1 MTVPFGPFRL
11 VVSISLRCR
20 EHLREHLMIARAQG
34 ATDAEL
40 ARMAGHGI
48 SRADLVRV
56 QAEQMM
62 YGSRLV

>member
-11 VVSISLRCR
+11 VVSISRRCR
-20 EHLREHLMIARAQG
+20 EALVIARAQG

-40 ARMAGHGI
+40 AHLANGR
-48 SRADLVRV
+48 RVEADLVRW

>member
-11 VVSISLRCR
+11 VVSISRRCR
-20 EHLREHLMIARAQG
+20 EALVIARALE

-40 ARMAGHGI
+40 AHLANGR
-48 SRADLVRV
+48 RVEADLVRW

>member
-11 VVSISLRCR
+11 VVSISRRCR
-20 EHLREHLMIARAQG
+20 EALVILRAQG

-40 ARMAGHGI
+40 AHLANGR
-48 SRADLVRV
+48 RVEADLVRW

-62 YGSRLV
+62 YGSRIV

>member
-11 VVSISLRCR
+11 VVSVSRRCR
-20 EHLREHLMIARAQG
+20 EALVISRAQE

-40 ARMAGHGI
+40 ARMAGNGGAA
-48 SRADLVRV
+48 ADLIRWE
-56 QAEQMM
+56 AEQMM

>member
-11 VVSISLRCR
+11 VVSISRRCR
-20 EHLREHLMIARAQG
+20 EALVIARAQG

-40 ARMAGHGI
+40 AHLATGRKTEAE
-48 SRADLVRV
+48 LVRW
-56 QAEQMM
+56 QAEHAM

>member
-11 VVSISLRCR
+11 VVSLSCRCR
-20 EHLREHLMIARAQG
+20 EALIYARAQE

-40 ARMAGHGI
+40 AHLATSGRQDAELI
-48 SRADLVRV
+48 RW
-56 QAEQMM
+56 QAEQLM

>member
-11 VVSISLRCR
+11 VVSISRRCR
-20 EHLREHLMIARAQG
+20 EALVIARAQG
-34 ATDAEL
+34 ASDAEL
-40 ARMAGHGI
+40 AHLANGR
-48 SRADLVRV
+48 RVEADLVRW